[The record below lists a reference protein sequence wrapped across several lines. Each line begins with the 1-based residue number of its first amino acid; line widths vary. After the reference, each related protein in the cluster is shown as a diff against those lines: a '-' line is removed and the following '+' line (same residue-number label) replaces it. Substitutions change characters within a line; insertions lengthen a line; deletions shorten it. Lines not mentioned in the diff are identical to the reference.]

1 MKHLSFLCAALAFVA
16 FTACAGVEQK
26 ETKEKSEDIMIC
38 GNIEAPCLKD
48 HSCCIIQKETSD
60 TVSEELPSKD

>member
-1 MKHLSFLCAALAFVA
+1 MKYVSCLCAVLAFVA
-16 FTACAGVEQK
+16 FTACAGLEEK

-38 GNIEAPCLKD
+38 GNIGAPCLKD
-48 HSCCIIQKETSD
+48 HSCCIIQKEASY